1 MAHPKI
7 TIGELSLSTL
17 LASLKP
23 ILDPS
28 TYVFITFP
36 FEEPLPTTLPMQML
50 FREREG
56 VTVITTQEAARSQ
69 KINYTFPCRMITLDV
84 HSSLE
89 AVGFMAVIS
98 NTLKELN
105 MGVNPVS
112 GYFHDHCFVPVGREN
127 EAMDALLVLA
137 ETAKRGIYRPHRILP
152 YWSANISKKAGHC
165 CHLFE
170 RLR

>member
-1 MAHPKI
+1 MESQV
-7 TIGELSLSTL
+7 TIGELSLSKL

-28 TYVFITFP
+28 TYVFINLP
-36 FEEPLPTTLPMQML
+36 FEASLPTTLPLQML

-56 VTVITTQEAARSQ
+56 LTLITTIEAART
-69 KINYTFPCRMITLDV
+69 NNYEYTFPCRMITLDV

-98 NTLKELN
+98 NRLKSLN

-112 GYFHDHCFVPVGREN
+112 GYFHDHCFVPVGREV
-127 EAMDALLVLA
+127 EAMNALVELA
-137 ETAKRGIYRPHRILP
+137 ETAVRGMSNLNKID
-152 YWSANISKKAGHC
+152 
-165 CHLFE
+165 
-170 RLR
+170 RLSN